1 MCGGFFPCF
10 ELLKNNYVLIEQHKT
25 GRIVGF
31 RLSKVR
37 EKEKMQ
43 RGTKCI
49 VLGNCGAFRSDG
61 FE

>member
-1 MCGGFFPCF
+1 
-10 ELLKNNYVLIEQHKT
+10 LLKNNYVLIEQHKT

-43 RGTKCI
+43 RGHEVHSI
-49 VLGNCGAFRSDG
+49 GELRG
-61 FE
+61 FP